1 MGKTSKR
8 LTSVLQENEIKA
20 SMENGVLTVTF
31 PRTSAEAAPKKIAV
45 N

>member
-1 MGKTSKR
+1 MGR
-8 LTSVLQENEIKA
+8 ELTNALQENEIRA